1 MCELLAVCSRFP
13 ARINL
18 SFQELACHGGWTGP
32 HRDGW
37 GVAYHDEGE
46 IRMLRE
52 GCPAAASPWA
62 DLVARA
68 DLRSTVVVAH
78 IRLATQGS
86 RALRNTQPFARELGG
101 RMHVFAHNGD
111 LGDRARWARLP
122 LGTFRPIG
130 ETDSEHAF
138 CHLLGGL
145 ASLWLDSTGLPPL
158 EERLAQIRRFADAI
172 VDLGPSNFVYSDG
185 DTVFVH
191 GDCRRHD
198 GEKTPRPPG
207 LFALWRNFAGEEA
220 VVRSSGLL
228 FESDLRDQQ
237 AVLVASTPLSR
248 EGWIPLPRYEV
259 LALRG
264 GRLVASAAR
273 PVSVGV

>member
-13 ARINL
+13 ARVNL

-46 IRMLRE
+46 IQLLRE
-52 GCPAAASPWA
+52 ARPAAASPWA
-62 DLVARA
+62 DFVARA
-68 DLRSTVVVAH
+68 ELRSTIVVAH
-78 IRLATQGS
+78 VRLATQGS

-111 LGDRARWARLP
+111 LGDRSRWSRLA
-122 LGTFRPIG
+122 LGTIRPIG

-138 CHLLGGL
+138 CHLLGILG
-145 ASLWLDSTGLPPL
+145 SLWLDSKELPSL
-158 EERLAQIRRFADAI
+158 EDRLSRVRQFADTL

-207 LFALWRNFAGEEA
+207 LFALWRNFLGEEA
-220 VVRSSGLL
+220 VVRSSGLV
-228 FESDLRDQQ
+228 FESELRDQQ
-237 AVLVASTPLSR
+237 AVLVASVPLSR
-248 EGWIPLPRYEV
+248 EGWIPLPRYEL

-264 GRLVASAAR
+264 GRLVASSPRAAC
-273 PVSVGV
+273 VDV